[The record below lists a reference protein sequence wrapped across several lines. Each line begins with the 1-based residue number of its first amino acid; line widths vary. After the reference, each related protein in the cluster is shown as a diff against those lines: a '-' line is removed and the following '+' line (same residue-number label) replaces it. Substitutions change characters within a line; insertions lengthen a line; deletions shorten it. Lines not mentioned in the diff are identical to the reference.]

1 MAMSPSAHIALR
13 AATDTAPPIA
23 LCGASSWTMFL
34 TNIAADAT
42 CVHCVNKLGELT
54 DAATPSTD
62 PDEAEVTL
70 VYTTTVYVTVDLA
83 QRKVVRVR
91 ALDEDAE
98 YCGSTVG
105 QVPGWAK
112 DRAFTI
118 AQEGPSW
125 PAWTIG

>member
-1 MAMSPSAHIALR
+1 MPMSPSAHIALR

-23 LCGASSWTMFL
+23 LCGASSWTMYL

-42 CVHCVNKLGELT
+42 CVHCHKKLGELT
-54 DAATPSTD
+54 AAATPSTD
-62 PDEAEVTL
+62 PDEAEVVL

-98 YCGSTVG
+98 YSGTAVG
-105 QVPGWAK
+105 QVPGWAR
-112 DRAFTI
+112 DRALTI
-118 AQEGPSW
+118 AQDGPSW
-125 PAWTIG
+125 PQWSVG